1 MSINNYILCKNSY
14 FTPIILPLTPYFY
27 KFRLLFIKCHL
38 MLEKRLKL
46 CKKYYFNIDV
56 YKSSTFFFLFMK
68 GWLRCVINI

>member
-38 MLEKRLKL
+38 MLEKQLK
-46 CKKYYFNIDV
+46 
-56 YKSSTFFFLFMK
+56 
-68 GWLRCVINI
+68 